1 MQKKSVLKTLAVGN
15 WIIIVCALL
24 ASCTSAMAQSSNGHC
39 SNRTIFGDY
48 GSDSRG
54 LLLPAPGTSIDFRGL
69 TMTHFDG
76 KGNLTWVEHSV
87 VGGNPAN
94 PGWLAA
100 SGTYSVNPDC
110 TGLAVVITP
119 NSPVP
124 LNLYFVVV
132 KHGQEIHTVLDS
144 NAISTVFIRVE

>member
-1 MQKKSVLKTLAVGN
+1 MQRKSVSKMLTLRN
-15 WIIIVCALL
+15 WIIVFCALL
-24 ASCTSAMAQSSNGHC
+24 ASCASAIAQSSDARC

-54 LLLPAPGTSIDFRGL
+54 LFLPAPGVSIEFVGL

-110 TGLAVVITP
+110 TGLAVVNTP
-119 NSPVP
+119 NSPVA

-132 KHGQEIHTVLDS
+132 KHGQEIHAVLDS
-144 NAISTVFIRVE
+144 NAISTIFIRVE